1 LQISEYKQ
9 EPGIRSSFSSRV
21 TPARIAAAIVI
32 LAALAAGLNGI
43 GRSLWLDEAWVANS
57 IKAPTLSE
65 MFVYPGWL
73 QSNPPLFLLLSRAA
87 VRTFGVSSASFRVV
101 PLLFSLLAIIAM
113 VAAGRQVFVPSFA
126 VLASALVAFYPSAVE
141 YSHTG
146 KPYSVELCATAILI
160 LATIRYLKQPGRRE
174 YLWLLAAA
182 AISPPLAYASA
193 FLLPGVF
200 LAMCA
205 TGAPD
210 RGKRIALLTTV
221 TGGSFLAIYLF
232 CIRPNVSPELYAF
245 WVTTFNNRIM
255 ASLMVAL
262 LFCIGAVVSPG
273 LKALSG
279 TAGWQDW
286 TRITCFLPCVLLGAS
301 LMLGWY
307 PASRR
312 NLLFLLPCFS
322 LLVMMVADDLTRR
335 LGTPRRALNIAALG
349 LTLVIVSRAIAG
361 QFIGPLDQPV
371 ENFVGAVRF
380 LQQHVAPKDIVLV
393 HACCKE
399 GFELYASM
407 YGWQAPPVI
416 YGETGWPCCAR
427 GKDARPGASTKQK
440 VFQDLDSKI
449 PQGFS
454 GRIWLVYTTRPTHW
468 AYVGL
473 DEAYLWTVHVWE
485 RGCPAGPTF
494 DFGNLTVVPMNC
506 AGVR

>member
-1 LQISEYKQ
+1 
-9 EPGIRSSFSSRV
+9 
-21 TPARIAAAIVI
+21 
-32 LAALAAGLNGI
+32 
-43 GRSLWLDEAWVANS
+43 
-57 IKAPTLSE
+57 
-65 MFVYPGWL
+65 
-73 QSNPPLFLLLSRAA
+73 SNPPLFLLLTRVA
-87 VRTFGVSSASFRVV
+87 VRAYGLSNASFRIV
-101 PLLFSLLAIIAM
+101 PLLFSLVAIMAM
-113 VAAGRQVFVPSFA
+113 LAAGRQLFVPSLA
-126 VLASALVAFYPSAVE
+126 VLASALVAFHPSVIE
-141 YSHTG
+141 YSHTL
-146 KPYSVELCATAILI
+146 KPYSVELCASAILI

-200 LAMCA
+200 LAVCA

-221 TGGSFLAIYLF
+221 SGGSLLAIYLF

-245 WVTTFNNRIM
+245 WDTTFNNRIM

-262 LFCIGAVVSPG
+262 LFCIGAVVSSG

-279 TAGWQDW
+279 TAGWRDW
-286 TRITCFLPCVLLGAS
+286 TRIMCVLPCLLLGAS
-301 LMLGWY
+301 LALRWY

-312 NLLFLLPCFS
+312 TLLFLLPCFS
-322 LLVMMVADDLTRR
+322 LLLMMVADDLTRR
-335 LGTPRRALNIAALG
+335 LGTLRRALNVTAWG
-349 LTLVIVSRAIAG
+349 LTLVIVSQAIARPL
-361 QFIGPLDQPV
+361 IGPLDQPV
-371 ENFVGAVRF
+371 ENFAGAVRF
-380 LQQHVAPKDIVLV
+380 LQQHVAPRDIVLV

-399 GFELYASM
+399 GFDLYASM
-407 YGWQAPPVI
+407 YGWHIPPVI

-427 GKDARPGASTKQK
+427 GKDARPGTSTKQK

-449 PQGFS
+449 PPRFS

-468 AYVGL
+468 AYAGL
-473 DEAYLWTVHVWE
+473 DEAYLWRVHVWE

-506 AGVR
+506 AEVR